1 MHLQPSD
8 ENNLWIDQDKISL
21 IKEKFPSISSEIYDN
36 ATFLIIEKEKLLDL
50 LSYLKEDLRFKM
62 FIDFTCVDH
71 PLHDPR
77 FQGVYILYSPEYR
90 QRVGIKTWATN
101 DTLPS
106 ISSLWKGA
114 KWAEREAWD
123 MFGVRFE
130 GHKNL
135 VRMFLWESYPYHP
148 LRKDFPLEGI
158 QDTYL
163 PSKNLRPEET
173 PAHNYTPYHTYVPAL
188 EDLEETQKAR
198 MPQKKAQ
205 IVLNWGPLHPGTHGT
220 IWFLFDMEGE
230 YVKECD
236 IILGQLHRGVEKIA
250 ESRTYTQF
258 IPYTDRMDYIS
269 ALCSQVAYVNTVEK
283 LLNVEPPEKAKW
295 IRTMLCELQRVNSH
309 LLWLGTY
316 ALDLGAL
323 TIFLYCFREREKI
336 MDIIEGISGIRLN
349 SSYIRIGGVAKD
361 LPEGALDVIKHFVKD
376 FPKRLQEYETILTT
390 NRVWLKR
397 NINVGIISEEDVYQY
412 GLTGVVARS
421 AGVPYDIRMIQ
432 PTDAYDKVDFDVP
445 LGRVGDC
452 YDRYLLRVEEMKQ
465 SIKIVAQCVEKLE
478 EMKEDKYI
486 ATENPYVL
494 PTLDEVFNSIE
505 AMVKN
510 FNLRIYGEQ
519 APEGEIYLSG
529 ENPRGELGFYIV
541 SKGEG
546 HPYRLRIRS
555 GAFYNLQIFPELIKG
570 RTVADA
576 VALLG
581 SLDPVVGETDR

>member
-1 MHLQPSD
+1 V
-8 ENNLWIDQDKISL
+8 EEFEYAKFIFIKKNNLLS
-21 IKEKFPSISSEIYDN
+21 
-36 ATFLIIEKEKLLDL
+36 L
-50 LSYLKEDLRFKM
+50 LSFLKEDERLQFKM
-62 FIDFTCVDH
+62 FIDFTCIDY
-71 PLHDPR
+71 PLHKPR
-77 FQGVYILYSPEYR
+77 FLGVYFLYSPEYK
-90 QRVGIKTWATN
+90 QRIGIKCWAEG
-101 DTLPS
+101 DSLPS
-106 ISSLWKGA
+106 LTKLWKGA

-123 MFGVRFE
+123 MFGVKFE
-130 GHKNL
+130 GHENL
-135 VRMFLWESYPYHP
+135 VRMFMWESYPYHP

-158 QDTYL
+158 ADTYL
-163 PSKNLRPEET
+163 PSLNLRPDEI
-173 PAHNYTPYHTYVPAL
+173 PAHNYSPYHTYVPSM
-188 EDLEETQKAR
+188 EELEETERKR
-198 MPQKKAQ
+198 IDKKAQ

-230 YVKECD
+230 VIKNCD

-250 ESRTYTQF
+250 ETRTYTQF

-269 ALCSQVAYVNTVEK
+269 ALCSQTTFVNAVEK

-295 IRTMLCELQRVNSH
+295 IRTMMCELQRINSH

-323 TIFLYCFREREKI
+323 TIFLYAFREREKI
-336 MDIIEGISGIRLN
+336 MDIIEGIAGIRLN
-349 SSYIRIGGVAKD
+349 SSYMRIGGVAKD
-361 LPEGALDVIKHFVKD
+361 LPEGALDVIRHFIKD
-376 FPKRLQEYETILTT
+376 FPKKLDEYETILTT
-390 NRVWLKR
+390 NRVWLRR
-397 NINVGIISEEDVYQY
+397 NVNIGVLDEEDVYQY

-421 AGVPYDIRMIQ
+421 GGVPYDIRMIQ
-432 PTDAYDKVDFDVP
+432 PTDAYSEVDFEVP
-445 LGRVGDC
+445 LGKVGDC
-452 YDRYLLRVEEMKQ
+452 YDRYLIRIEEMRQ
-465 SIKIVAQCVEKLE
+465 SIQIIGQCVDKLEKL
-478 EMKEDKYI
+478 KDDKYLS
-486 ATENPYVL
+486 TENPYVL

-505 AMVKN
+505 SMVKD

-519 APEGEIYLSG
+519 APEGEVYISG

-576 VALLG
+576 VVLLG

>member
-1 MHLQPSD
+1 MD
-8 ENNLWIDQDKISL
+8 DKKIQIL
-21 IKEKFPSISSEIYDN
+21 KEKYPSIYIEKFKN
-36 ATFLIIEKEKLLDL
+36 AVFLNIEKENLIDFLKF
-50 LSYLKEDLRFKM
+50 LKENLTFKM
-62 FIDFTCVDH
+62 FIDFTCVDYPNH
-71 PLHDPR
+71 TPR
-77 FQGVYILYSPEYR
+77 FQGVYFLYSPEEK
-90 QRVGIKTWATN
+90 QRVGIKTWAEN
-101 DTLPS
+101 NTLPS
-106 ISSLWKGA
+106 IISLWKGA

-123 MFGVRFE
+123 MFGIKFE
-130 GHKNL
+130 GHENL
-135 VRMFLWESYPYHP
+135 VRMFLWEGYEYHP

-158 QDTYL
+158 KNTYL
-163 PSKNLRPEET
+163 PSLNLKPEEN
-173 PAHNYTPYHTYVPAL
+173 PAHNYSPYHTFVPSM
-188 EDLEETQKAR
+188 EDLEKTQKAR

-205 IVLNWGPLHPGTHGT
+205 VVLNWGPLHPGTHGT

-250 ESRTYTQF
+250 ETRTYTQF

-269 ALCSQVAYVNTVEK
+269 ALCSQIAYVNTVEH
-283 LLNVEPPEKAKW
+283 LLEVEPPEKAKW
-295 IRTMLCELQRVNSH
+295 IRTMMCELQRINSH

-323 TIFLYCFREREKI
+323 TIFLYTFREREKI

-361 LPEGALDVIKHFVKD
+361 LPEGALDVIKHFIKD
-376 FPKRLQEYETILTT
+376 FPSKLKEYETILTK

-397 NINVGIISEEDVYQY
+397 NINIGIINEEDVYQY

-432 PTDAYDKVDFDVP
+432 PTDAYDKVDFDIP
-445 LGRVGDC
+445 LGKVGDC
-452 YDRYLLRVEEMKQ
+452 YDRYLIRMEEMKE
-465 SIKIVAQCVEKLE
+465 SLKIIAQCVEKLE
-478 EMKEDKYI
+478 QLKDSKYI

-494 PTLDEVFNSIE
+494 PTLEETFFSIE
-505 AMVKN
+505 AMVKD

-519 APEGEIYLSG
+519 APEGEIYMSG

-541 SKGEG
+541 SKGKG

-555 GAFYNLQIFPELIKG
+555 GAFYNLQIFTELIKG
-570 RTVADA
+570 RPIADA